1 MKSKWTLI
9 VLGAVLLSGLA
20 TGAATSKPATPAG
33 NDLMD
38 KAAKIKAGS
47 STGVQVSELLGAP
60 WRSTNYGDCHPVD
73 YQEIWEY
80 VGHDSTGLFRIH
92 IEFDDNG
99 VAQIV
104 AKVPQ
109 KGPITVL
116 AATPK
121 PGMQHRH

>member
-1 MKSKWTLI
+1 MDAFRAQRGVAIW
-9 VLGAVLLSGLA
+9 LA
-20 TGAATSKPATPAG
+20 TAADAAKPVKPAG

-38 KAAKIKAGS
+38 KVANIKVGS
-47 STGVQVSELLGAP
+47 STGVQLMELLGAP

-80 VGHDSTGLFRIH
+80 VGHDSAGLFRIH
-92 IEFDDNG
+92 IELDENG
-99 VAQIV
+99 VVQIV

-109 KGPITVL
+109 QGLITVL

-121 PGMQHRH
+121 PEIEHPH